1 MSLAPGTRIG
11 PYEVVS
17 MIGAGGM
24 GEVYRARDPR
34 LQRDVA
40 LKILPEVFASDP
52 DRLAR
57 FEREA
62 RTLAAL
68 SHRHV
73 AGIYG
78 IEDSNGLHALALEF
92 VDGETL
98 ADRIERG
105 AIPIDDALP
114 VAREIAEALEAAHEQ
129 GIIHRDLKPANIKI
143 TPEGVVKVLDFGLA
157 KLIDPPGAA
166 PTSISPFVSPTITS
180 PALMTQAGML
190 LGTAAYM
197 APEQARGQPLDRR
210 ADIWALGCVLYE
222 MLTGRRAFGGDNV
235 TDTIAAVVRGEPDWT
250 VLPRDTPTSIRRL
263 LRRCLEKDR
272 KRRLADAAD
281 ARLEI
286 EAAQSPAAEDGGIVA
301 APQRAR
307 RSAVPIGA
315 TAIVALLAGALMT
328 WLATRSAP
336 QAARVVRLQAAFP
349 GQTTL
354 SMGPIGS
361 EVAIA
366 PDGSRILYVGQA
378 APTSP
383 PQLFVRTLDR
393 GETSPLAGTEYA
405 QTPFFSPDGEMV
417 AFVRDGS
424 LLKIGAR
431 GGSPTTICFGCAPG
445 FYGGAWAEDD
455 TIVFARSGGGG
466 GLLRV
471 RQNGQIS
478 QVTAIDR
485 AAGESRHG
493 YPSILPGGEVLFMIH
508 PTGNVAPDIAVLDPK
523 AGTHRVIVRGG
534 SQPSYVPP
542 GFLVFATEGALNA
555 VRFDLSR
562 LATSGTSV
570 PVLDRV
576 ITKTPR
582 GTNYAVSR
590 NGSLVY
596 ASGDPIRPTDTLA
609 WVGRDGREE
618 TIRVQPHLYVM
629 LRVSPNGQYVVL
641 DARDEEMDLFLWDFK
656 SKDMQ
661 RLTSEPVQDGYPV
674 WSRNQDRRL
683 YLTSG
688 AVGERGLFRMDLP
701 RAPERLT
708 KFSGPSLLPTTISLD
723 GKWLVGGG
731 PQAVGLTMVSTESG
745 HDARPLPGTAARAA
759 NADISPDGEWIAYQS
774 SASGRSEIYVHPFP
788 DTAAFRRL
796 VGQGTCPLWSPVWS
810 PAGGEL
816 FYLDAER
823 RLMSLPVAT
832 KPTFSIRSPTKM
844 LDNVPVITPGRSYDV
859 SPDGKR
865 FLVLKDGPG
874 ASQSIRQLE
883 VVLNW
888 TEDLRRL
895 THTTK

>member
-1 MSLAPGTRIG
+1 MSLTAGTRLG
-11 PYEVVS
+11 TYEIKDS
-17 MIGAGGM
+17 LGAGGM
-24 GEVYRARDPR
+24 GEVYRARDTKLHR
-34 LQRDVA
+34 EVA
-40 LKILPEVFASDP
+40 IKVLPAIFAGDP
-52 DRLAR
+52 DRLGR

-62 RTLAAL
+62 HTLAAL
-68 SHRHV
+68 NHPNI
-73 AGIYG
+73 AQIYG
-78 IEDSNGLHALALEF
+78 LEGSALVMEL
-92 VDGETL
+92 VDGEDLAARLARGPFPVDEMLSVARQL
-98 ADRIERG
+98 AD
-105 AIPIDDALP
+105 ALD
-114 VAREIAEALEAAHEQ
+114 AAHDH
-129 GIIHRDLKPANIKI
+129 GIVHRDLKPANVKI
-143 TPEGVVKVLDFGLA
+143 RADGTVKVLDFGLA
-157 KLIDPPGAA
+157 KAVGHPEIGMPN
-166 PTSISPFVSPTITS
+166 PTGMLPTITS
-180 PALMTQAGML
+180 PAMTHAGVI

-197 APEQARGQPLDRR
+197 APAQARGQPVDKR

-222 MLTGRRAFGGDNV
+222 LLTGRRAFGGDNV

-250 VLPRDTPTSIRRL
+250 LLPGDTPASIRRL

-286 EAAQSPAAEDGGIVA
+286 ESAQSPAADDAGIVA
-301 APQRAR
+301 APQHAR
-307 RSAVPIGA
+307 RLAVPIGA
-315 TAIVALLAGALMT
+315 TAIVALLAGASMT

-336 QAARVVRLQAAFP
+336 QAARAVRLQAAFP
-349 GQTTL
+349 AQTTL

-378 APTSP
+378 APPAP
-383 PQLFVRTLDR
+383 PQLFVRSLDS
-393 GETSPLAGTEYA
+393 GETSPIVGTEYA
-405 QTPFFSPDGEMV
+405 QAPFFSPDGEMV

-431 GGSPTTICFGCAPG
+431 GGSPTTICAGCAPG
-445 FYGGAWAEDD
+445 FYGGAWTEDD

-466 GLLRV
+466 GLLRL
-471 RQNGQIS
+471 RQDGQIS
-478 QVTAIDR
+478 QVTEIDR

-493 YPSILPGGEVLFMIH
+493 YPSILPGGQVLFMIH
-508 PTGNVAPDIAVLDPK
+508 PAGNVAPDIAVLDPK
-523 AGTHRVIVRGG
+523 AGTRRVIVRGG
-534 SQPSYVPP
+534 GLPSYVPP

-562 LATSGTSV
+562 FETAGTPV

-582 GTNYAVSR
+582 GANYAVSR

-596 ASGDPIRPTDTLA
+596 ASGDPIRLTDTIA
-609 WVGRDGREE
+609 WVGRDGHEE

-629 LRVSPNGQYVVL
+629 PRVSPDGQYVVL

-661 RLTSEPVQDGYPV
+661 RLTSEPGQDGYPV

-683 YLTSG
+683 YLNSG

-708 KFSGPSLLPTTISLD
+708 KSGPALLPTTISPD

-731 PQAVGLTMVSTESG
+731 GPQGVGLTMISTETG
-745 HDARPLPGTAARAA
+745 HETRPLPGTAAGAA

-796 VGQGTCPLWSPVWS
+796 VGQGTRPLWSPVWS

-816 FYLDAER
+816 FYLDADR

-832 KPTFSIRSPTKM
+832 KPTFSIRSPTKL
-844 LDNVPVITPGRSYDV
+844 LDKVPVITPGRSYDV

-865 FLVLKDGPG
+865 FLILKDAPG

-895 THTTK
+895 TQTTK

>member
-11 PYEVVS
+11 PYEVLS

-24 GEVYRARDPR
+24 GEVYRGRDPR

-40 LKILPEVFASDP
+40 LKILPEVFAADA

-78 IEDSNGLHALALEF
+78 IEDSNGLRALALEF

-98 ADRIERG
+98 ADRIGRG

-114 VAREIAEALEAAHEQ
+114 IAREIAEALEAAHEQ
-129 GIIHRDLKPANIKI
+129 GIIHRDLKPANIKV

-157 KLIDPPGAA
+157 KLIDARGAA
-166 PTSISPFVSPTITS
+166 PTSASPFASPTITS
-180 PALMTQAGML
+180 PALMTQAGIV

-197 APEQARGQPLDRR
+197 APEQARGQPLDKR

-250 VLPRDTPTSIRRL
+250 VLPRDIPTSIRRL

-286 EAAQSPAAEDGGIVA
+286 ESAQSSAADDAGVVA
-301 APQRAR
+301 APQHAR
-307 RSAVPIGA
+307 RLAVPIGA
-315 TAIVALLAGALMT
+315 TAIVALLAGALVT
-328 WLATRSAP
+328 WLATQSVP
-336 QAARVVRLQAAFP
+336 QSVPVVRLQAAFP
-349 GQTTL
+349 AQTTL
-354 SMGPIGS
+354 SIGPIGS
-361 EVAIA
+361 EIAIA

-378 APTSP
+378 APPSA
-383 PQLFVRTLDR
+383 PQLFVRSLER
-393 GETSPLAGTEYA
+393 GETSPIAGTDYA

-424 LLKIGAR
+424 LLKIGVR
-431 GGSPTTICFGCAPG
+431 GGSATPICYGCAPG

-471 RQNGQIS
+471 RQDGQIS
-478 QVTAIDR
+478 QVTTIDR

-493 YPSILPGGEVLFMIH
+493 YPSILPGGDVLFLIH
-508 PTGNVAPDIAVLDPK
+508 PAGNVSPDIAVLDSK
-523 AGTHRVIVRGG
+523 AGTRRVIWRGG
-534 SQPSYVPP
+534 SQPSYLPP
-542 GFLVFATEGALNA
+542 GFLVFATEGGLNA
-555 VRFDLSR
+555 VRFDLAR
-562 LATSGTSV
+562 HAVVGAPV

-576 ITKTPR
+576 VTKAPR

-596 ASGDPIRPTDTLA
+596 ASGDPIGMTDTIA
-609 WVGRDGREE
+609 WVGRDGHEE
-618 TIRVQPHLYVM
+618 AIRVEPHLYVM
-629 LRVSPNGQYVVL
+629 PRVSPDGQYVVL

-674 WSRNQDRRL
+674 WSRSQDRRL
-683 YLTSG
+683 YLNSG
-688 AVGERGLFRMDLP
+688 AVGERGLFRMDVP
-701 RAPERLT
+701 GAPERLT
-708 KFSGPSLLPTTISLD
+708 RSSGPMLLPTTISPD
-723 GKWLVGGG
+723 GKWLVGGN
-731 PQAVGLTMVSTESG
+731 PQSVGLTMVSTESG
-745 HDARPLPGTAARAA
+745 HEAPTSRPMESGSRISRPPPAAARSTCTRSR
-759 NADISPDGEWIAYQS
+759 IPRR
-774 SASGRSEIYVHPFP
+774 SA
-788 DTAAFRRL
+788 
-796 VGQGTCPLWSPVWS
+796 VW
-810 PAGGEL
+810 
-816 FYLDAER
+816 
-823 RLMSLPVAT
+823 
-832 KPTFSIRSPTKM
+832 
-844 LDNVPVITPGRSYDV
+844 
-859 SPDGKR
+859 
-865 FLVLKDGPG
+865 
-874 ASQSIRQLE
+874 
-883 VVLNW
+883 
-888 TEDLRRL
+888 
-895 THTTK
+895 